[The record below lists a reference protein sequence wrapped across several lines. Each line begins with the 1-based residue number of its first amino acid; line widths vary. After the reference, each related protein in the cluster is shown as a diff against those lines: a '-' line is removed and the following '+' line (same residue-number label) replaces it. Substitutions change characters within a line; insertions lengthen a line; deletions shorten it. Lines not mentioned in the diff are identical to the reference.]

1 MKIRAYIHECLEKLQ
16 QLGICATEEE
26 EKYAEMILGMP
37 EEILEN
43 MEPGQITGM
52 LLGAAGQLS
61 QGGEGTTGVYAF
73 DTELPDPSQMG
84 TEFLQ
89 GISRIS
95 GGELEITDIEE
106 AYSMDVLEEGT
117 GTWPVNFVC
126 NGTAYHYDVNVY
138 HDWFDTGLLDFMGQV
153 VKEQNTGSRL
163 YVTGDGYQECIIF
176 YQTEIWA
183 RNFEKEFHTKLERL

>member
-89 GISRIS
+89 VSPEYPEESWRLRILRKRIPWMCS
-95 GGELEITDIEE
+95 KKGREPG
-106 AYSMDVLEEGT
+106 
-117 GTWPVNFVC
+117 
-126 NGTAYHYDVNVY
+126 
-138 HDWFDTGLLDFMGQV
+138 
-153 VKEQNTGSRL
+153 R
-163 YVTGDGYQECIIF
+163 
-176 YQTEIWA
+176 
-183 RNFEKEFHTKLERL
+183 